1 MKPIKTFIFEKTV
14 TIDRPRQEVFE
25 FFSKAENLEHITPAW
40 LKFKI
45 LTPTPVEIYQGRL
58 IDYRLRLYGLPFRWK
73 TEITVWE
80 PPLRF
85 VDSQLKGPYV
95 SWVHEHRFEE
105 KGEQTIMT
113 DRVEYAVPGGP
124 VAPLINKLFVAA
136 NVQKIFEYRK
146 KVIQEH
152 FLAHP
157 ELG

>member
-1 MKPIKTFIFEKTV
+1 MKTDKTFIFEKTI
-14 TIDRPRQEVFE
+14 TIDRPLQEVFE
-25 FFSKAENLEHITPAW
+25 FFSKAENLERITPGW
-40 LKFKI
+40 LQFKI

-95 SWVHEHRFEE
+95 SWVHEHRFKE
-105 KGEQTIMT
+105 KADQTIMT

-124 VAPLINKLFVAA
+124 LAPLINKLFIAG

-152 FLAHP
+152 FHAHP
-157 ELG
+157 EVG

>member
-1 MKPIKTFIFEKTV
+1 
-14 TIDRPRQEVFE
+14 
-25 FFSKAENLEHITPAW
+25 

-95 SWVHEHRFEE
+95 SWVHEHRFEK

>member
-1 MKPIKTFIFEKTV
+1 MKPVKPFIFEKTI
-14 TIDRPRQEVFE
+14 TIDRPRQEVFD
-25 FFSKAENLEHITPAW
+25 FFSKAENLEQITPGW

-45 LTPTPVEIYQGRL
+45 LTPTPLEIYQGRL

-95 SWVHEHRFEE
+95 SWVHEHRFEAN
-105 KGEQTIMT
+105 GDQTIMT
-113 DRVEYAVPGGP
+113 DRVAYAVPGGP
-124 VAPLINKLFVAA
+124 LAPLLNKLFVAS

-146 KVIQEH
+146 KVIQEK
-152 FLAHP
+152 FQRTAD
-157 ELG
+157 

>member
-1 MKPIKTFIFEKTV
+1 MKPEKTFIFEKTI
-14 TIDRPRQEVFE
+14 TIDRPRPEVFE
-25 FFSKAENLEHITPAW
+25 FFSKAESLERITPGW

-105 KGEQTIMT
+105 KADQTIMT

-124 VAPLINKLFVAA
+124 LAPLINKLFVAA

-152 FLAHP
+152 FHAHP
-157 ELG
+157 EMG